1 VQNFRKN
8 IADYSYIQTKNI
20 NTIGSFLGFA
30 SQSHFSLVFKK
41 HTGKTPSEYREIHNK
56 QTKNREKSGYKS
68 VIRGF
73 LYNVFFYIR

>member
-1 VQNFRKN
+1 M
-8 IADYSYIQTKNI
+8 

-41 HTGKTPSEYREIHNK
+41 HTGKTPGEYREIHNK

-73 LYNVFFYIR
+73 YYF